1 MVRKAFKSVL
11 LIQIIAGIVGV
22 IGMVVDGAVTGSCL
36 GSEAMAAFGLAAPV
50 VTIFVACSGVCE
62 LGASMLI
69 GRLVGARKTDEA
81 SEALSSCLAFS
92 LALSL
97 LMTGSV
103 FAFSEEISA
112 FLGASGALAELTAD
126 YLRGFSLCAP
136 ALLMLTVLMP
146 VMQINGKQKL
156 VVLAVVT
163 MTLVNITGDLLVG
176 FVFRGG
182 LFGMA
187 LATTVSY
194 FAAFALMLPELL
206 KREGTLRLSFRHIRA
221 GYIGA
226 MLSGGLPNALQQVCR
241 SLLLLLLNKRL
252 LAISDSDAVAAFTA
266 IMSAANLCMA
276 LGSGIGSDVSMLTGV
291 FAGECDDRAI
301 RELVRTAL
309 FTAVVYDAILC
320 ALLLLGAG
328 ILMPMFTS
336 DPKLL
341 ALTVNGFRLYC
352 LSMVGYSVNVTL
364 RLYYQAMHFSVLSYV
379 CVFCNSFL
387 FPVLG
392 AFLLSGMLGVR
403 GVWLAFLFGETVT
416 LLLLA
421 GWTLIKTP
429 KRGGLVDRAMF
440 IPADLTADV
449 LKRFDG
455 TAGDLLSMTELSE
468 QIRIFCRE
476 NGADG
481 RTAYILSL
489 AAEELGNHILRS
501 NSGRGEIVEMRIL
514 RKKNGWSMTIRDN
527 GRLFDPLAVL
537 RDGSRHDPASI
548 LQEGSADA
556 FSYVGI
562 KLICGMARKTEYL
575 DTLNINNLTIDV

>member
-36 GSEAMAAFGLAAPV
+36 GTEAMAAFGLAAPV

-97 LMTGSV
+97 LITGSV

-194 FAAFALMLPELL
+194 FAAFALMLPGLL
-206 KREGTLRLSFRHIRA
+206 KKEGTLRISFRRIRA
-221 GYIGA
+221 GYIGT

-241 SLLLLLLNKRL
+241 SLLLLLLNRRL

-276 LGSGIGSDVSMLTGV
+276 FGSGIGSDVSMLTGV
-291 FAGECDDRAI
+291 FAGESDDRAI

-352 LSMVGYSVNVTL
+352 LSMIGYSVNVTM

-379 CVFCNSFL
+379 YVFCNSFL

-421 GWTLIKTP
+421 GWTLIITP
-429 KRGGLVDRAMF
+429 KRGGLIDRAMF
-440 IPADLTADV
+440 IPAELTADV

-455 TAGDLLSMTELSE
+455 AAGDPLSMTELSE
-468 QIRIFCRE
+468 QVRIFCRE

-489 AAEELGNHILRS
+489 SAEEIGNYILRS
-501 NSGRGEIVEMRIL
+501 NAGRGERVEVRML
-514 RKKNGWSMTIRDN
+514 RKKDGWSMTVRDN
-527 GRLFDPLAVL
+527 GRLFDPLAIL
-537 RDGSRHDPASI
+537 RDGSRYDPASI

-562 KLICGMARKTEYL
+562 KLICAMARKTEYL
-575 DTLNINNLTIDV
+575 DTLNINNLNIEI

>member
-1 MVRKAFKSVL
+1 MVRKAFRSVL
-11 LIQIIAGIVGV
+11 LIQIIAAIVGV

-36 GSEAMAAFGLAAPV
+36 GTEAMAAFGLAAPV

-62 LGASMLI
+62 LGTSMLI

-81 SEALSSCLAFS
+81 SEALSTCLAFS
-92 LALSL
+92 LVLSL
-97 LMTGSV
+97 LITGSV
-103 FAFSEEISA
+103 FIFSKKIAA
-112 FLGASGALAELTAD
+112 FLGASGAVAELTAD

-146 VMQINGKQKL
+146 VLQIGGKQKL

-163 MTLVNITGDLLVG
+163 MTLVNIIGDLLVG

-187 LATTVSY
+187 IATTVSY
-194 FAAFALMLPELL
+194 FAAFALLLPALL
-206 KREGTLRLSFRHIRA
+206 KKEGTLRISFRHIKA
-221 GYIGA
+221 GYIGT

-241 SLLLLLLNKRL
+241 SMLLLLLNRRL

-291 FAGECDDRAI
+291 FTGECDDRAI

-309 FTAVVYDAILC
+309 FTAVVFDAILC

-336 DPKLL
+336 EPEML
-341 ALTVNGFRLYC
+341 ALSVNGFRLYC
-352 LSMVGYSVNVTL
+352 LSMIGYSVNVTL
-364 RLYYQAMHFSVLSYV
+364 RLYYQAMHFSILSYV
-379 CVFCNSFL
+379 YVFCNGFL

-392 AFLLSGMLGVR
+392 AFLLSGILGVS
-403 GVWLAFLFGETVT
+403 GIWLAFLFGETVT

-421 GWTLIKTP
+421 VWTLIKTS
-429 KRGGLVDRAMF
+429 KHGNLIDRAMF
-440 IPADLTADV
+440 IPEELTADV

-455 TAGDLLSMTELSE
+455 AAENPLSMTELSE
-468 QIRIFCRE
+468 QVRIFCRE
-476 NGADG
+476 NGAG
-481 RTAYILSL
+481 SRTAYILSL
-489 AAEELGNHILRS
+489 CVEEIGNYILRS
-501 NSGRGEIVEMRIL
+501 NTGRGERVEVRLL
-514 RKKNGWSMTIRDN
+514 RKKDGWSMTVRDN
-527 GRLFDPLAVL
+527 GRLFDPLAIL
-537 RDGSRHDPASI
+537 RDGRCYDPASI
-548 LQEGSADA
+548 LRECSDDA

-575 DTLNINNLTIDV
+575 DTLNINNLNIEI